1 MNTCDCQ
8 SHYYDTFSTTQNVI
22 CQICHYSCL
31 NCNAAG
37 SSACTSCYATT
48 VNNRATTL
56 STNKCLCNAGWYDDG
71 SLLFCRRCYLTCQTC
86 SAGYIY
92 SC

>member
-8 SHYYDTFSTTQNVI
+8 SHYYDTFSATQNAI
-22 CQICHYSCL
+22 CQLCHYSCL

-48 VNNRATTL
+48 VNNRETTL
-56 STNKCLCNAGWYDDG
+56 STNQCLCNAGWYDDG
-71 SLLFCRRCYLTCQTC
+71 SLLFCP
-86 SAGYIY
+86 
-92 SC
+92 